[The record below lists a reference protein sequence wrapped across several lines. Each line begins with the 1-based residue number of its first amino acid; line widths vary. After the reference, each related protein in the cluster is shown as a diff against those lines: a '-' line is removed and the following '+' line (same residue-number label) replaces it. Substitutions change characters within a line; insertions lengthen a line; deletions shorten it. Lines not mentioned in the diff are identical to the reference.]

1 MKEQISAPNQM
12 TFPPQT
18 GRILAGNETANTFK
32 VLLDSSFLFIPSQFK
47 VDIFD
52 ELTRILERR
61 FEPIVI
67 STTYEELQ
75 TIVKTGSP
83 KARGQ
88 ATLALQIADKCRRI
102 IVKREAKESHDDVIV
117 RIASKIKCCVATND
131 KELRKRLRDRSIA
144 VVYLRQ
150 KTHLAVDGAV

>member
-1 MKEQISAPNQM
+1 MKERSSAPDQ
-12 TFPPQT
+12 TTCHPQT
-18 GRILAGNETANTFK
+18 GKRLAENETASTLQ

-52 ELTRILERR
+52 ELTRVLRRR

-67 STTYEELQ
+67 STTYDELH

-83 KARGQ
+83 KTRQQ
-88 ATLALQIADKCRRI
+88 AALALKIADKCRRFR
-102 IVKREAKESHDDVIV
+102 VKRESRESHDDVIV

-131 KELRKRLRDRSIA
+131 KELRKRLRNRSVA

-150 KTHLAVDGAV
+150 KTRLEVDGTV